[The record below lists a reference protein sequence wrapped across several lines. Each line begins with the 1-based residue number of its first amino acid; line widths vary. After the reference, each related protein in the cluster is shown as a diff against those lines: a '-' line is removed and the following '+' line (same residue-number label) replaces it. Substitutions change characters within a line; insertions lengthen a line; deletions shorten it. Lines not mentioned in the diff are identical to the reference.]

1 MAENVLETRIQ
12 LRYGTYSQWM
22 NSDVILKKGEAAI
35 CAFPTSNT
43 IFPSN
48 NTPENTPPAIGIKI
62 GDGENYFYR
71 LPWVQAVAA
80 DVFNWAKQPT
90 KPTYTASEISGLKSF
105 IEENISSDTEFNIA
119 PRIYQLVQG
128 TDENAN
134 KYYLQ
139 YKENT
144 EDTWTV
150 DTNHYIDLEDYANLL
165 AWIRPSNITN
175 YANLATFN
183 RNQMMAY
190 IADLNSTDSP
200 VDNYF
205 VTAVTETNGI
215 VSTTKARPTFTTI
228 AGTAAVTQGGTGAT
242 NFNAGEVLIGMGEN
256 PVQTRPIATEIASNT
271 DLVPNYLVKN
281 YVDKAVEGLTGAMHF
296 IGEASV
302 VINPN
307 SNVDPRIGGYEFTK
321 AMPGD
326 VILYNAQEFV
336 WTGGAWR
343 LLGDEGSYA
352 VKGSITDADVAPD
365 AGISFTKISG
375 LTNLLSRKVD
385 VVDGKTLS
393 SNDYTDEDKAKLDN
407 IDIGAQRNVIEHIF
421 LNDNEITPT
430 TVQTLPKSID
440 LQVKE
445 FDDEAQAKLQSIE
458 SGAQVN
464 TIERVIYD
472 GVELTADDNKT
483 VTISPDPH
491 SEYENKVETLI
502 INGTTYYPNTNKEIS
517 VTIDQAALNLNVL
530 EGAQVPDGRG
540 GRKEVEQIS
549 KKIQLESI
557 AVTGDVKDLRQ
568 TVETYITLDC
578 GSSTEVI

>member
-1 MAENVLETRIQ
+1 MAENRLETRIL

-22 NSDVILKKGEAAI
+22 NSDVILMQGEAAI

-43 IFPSN
+43 IVPSN

-62 GDGENYFYR
+62 GDGEHYFHE
-71 LPWVQAVAA
+71 LPWVQAIAA

-90 KPTYTASEISGLKSF
+90 KPSYTASEISGLKSF

-119 PRIYQLVQG
+119 PRIYQIVQG
-128 TDENAN
+128 TGENEN

-150 DTNHYIDLEDYANLL
+150 DTNHYIDLEAYATLL
-165 AWIRPSNITN
+165 AWIRPANLTN

-183 RNQMMAY
+183 RSQMMSY
-190 IADLNSTDSP
+190 ISALNHDENPT
-200 VDNYF
+200 DNYF
-205 VTAVTETNGI
+205 VTSVTESNGI
-215 VSTTKARPTFTTI
+215 ISTTKARPSFSNIT
-228 AGTAAVTQGGTGAT
+228 GTATVSQGGTGTT
-242 NFNAGEVLIGMGEN
+242 NFNNGEVLVGAGEG
-256 PVQTRPIATEIASNT
+256 PIQTRAIASEIAANT

-302 VINPN
+302 VITPN
-307 SNVDPRIGGYEFTK
+307 SSIDPRIGGYDFSK
-321 AMPGD
+321 AQPGD
-326 VILYNAQEFV
+326 VILYNAQEYV
-336 WTGGAWR
+336 WTGGGWR

-352 VKGSITDADVAPD
+352 VKGSITDADIAQD
-365 AGISFTKISG
+365 AGISVTKISG
-375 LTNLLSRKVD
+375 LTNLLSTKVD
-385 VVDGKTLS
+385 VVEGKGLT
-393 SNDYTDEDKAKLDN
+393 SNDYTNEDKAKLDG
-407 IDIGAQRNVIEHIF
+407 IETGAQRNVIEHIF

-430 TVQTLPKSID
+430 TVQNLPKSID

-445 FDDEAQAKLQSIE
+445 FDDEAQAKLQSIAT
-458 SGAQVN
+458 GAQVN
-464 TIERVIYD
+464 TIEHIFYD
-472 GVELTADDNKT
+472 GVEVTADDNKT
-483 VTISPDPH
+483 VTITSNPH

-502 INGTTYYPNTNKEIS
+502 INGTTYYPNANKEIN

-530 EGAQVPDGRG
+530 EGATVPNGRG
-540 GRKEVEQIS
+540 GREDVEQIN
-549 KKIQLESI
+549 KKLQLETI

-568 TVETYITLDC
+568 TAETYITLDC